1 MLLKFSNDGM
11 SGTNLPE
18 TGGEESGHHC
28 YFYFQLSS
36 PGKGRKKH
44 NSDKDVLPLMMFL
57 HKPDEAVEEGV
68 MQVMTAIQV
77 RVTPGISHQLQGFI
91 FSWKWDGKM
100 ACIHLLR
107 YNTPC
112 RELRNI
118 KDSLYEFRKSSMY
131 LRAQTA
137 D

>member
-1 MLLKFSNDGM
+1 
-11 SGTNLPE
+11 
-18 TGGEESGHHC
+18 
-28 YFYFQLSS
+28 
-36 PGKGRKKH
+36 
-44 NSDKDVLPLMMFL
+44 MMFL

-77 RVTPGISHQLQGFI
+77 RVTPGISLQLQGFI

-112 RELRNI
+112 RELRKI
-118 KDSLYEFRKSSMY
+118 KDSL
-131 LRAQTA
+131 
-137 D
+137 